1 MTMTLCYNN
10 RSPTLSLIPVIYN
23 NLGQNKSK
31 ELELPG
37 MAK

>member
-1 MTMTLCYNN
+1 M
-10 RSPTLSLIPVIYN
+10 LSLIPVIYN